1 MGKSKGGLGRDF
13 YSLLDDNS
21 FESKGPVTKLALKDI
36 QAYCKQ
42 QVNTLWDEIKRF
54 DNPQTYYVDLS
65 QKLWDIQQELLRS
78 SQR

>member
-36 QAYCKQ
+36 QAVFVSTCAHR
-42 QVNTLWDEIKRF
+42 LL
-54 DNPQTYYVDLS
+54 LS
-65 QKLWDIQQELLRS
+65 AEADAKGMRAEELLESILKSTPAPRI
-78 SQR
+78 

>member
-1 MGKSKGGLGRDF
+1 MFLNGKKVYQS
-13 YSLLDDNS
+13 
-21 FESKGPVTKLALKDI
+21 PALKDI

-65 QKLWDIQQELLRS
+65 QKLWDIQQELLWKNRN
-78 SQR
+78 